1 MSSLLSQL
9 GLPAHGCALLHTRQE
24 MAGEKGVGE
33 SAAAKF
39 WRAPKLVEKFLPFL
53 DGGSI
58 LCLATCHDLT
68 KKLSQK
74 NSVWTKVVRRT
85 CPEGPTEFQPVK
97 KVGTALVFVTP
108 MDEKALV
115 TANKKKL
122 VPLLELLKMAK
133 DPSEMKLTLLE
144 VISESFPHTGE
155 RVRNMH
161 DGCYPQFVKVRFSPS
176 DKEHSVSSLGFLL
189 LDEVELRCSS
199 PPNLVIDSFDFAQLE
214 VPMLKALSR
223 GASRQEEQIKEIHV
237 WDKGFD
243 GGTIWCN
250 TTQQAKNLLTIVEKS
265 EDTNFEVDL
274 IVGNVKKQ
282 GWAALGKVAELHGD
296 GEAWCRTFNLV
307 SKRDHMLGADRGDL
321 RKIWD
326 AMHGGEFPNSWTV
339 TREERF
345 NNERFDRS
353 GQFDT
358 SGNREWRRL
367 VKVLNMSEKEW
378 EEYKGQDDSEYSESE
393 EEDGRSLFGD
403 SSSEPEETLENN
415 QD

>member
-1 MSSLLSQL
+1 MSD
-9 GLPAHGCALLHTRQE
+9 
-24 MAGEKGVGE
+24 E
-33 SAAAKF
+33 SAVAKF
-39 WRAPKLVEKFLPFL
+39 WRFPELVDRLLTFL

-133 DPSEMKLTLLE
+133 DPSEMKLTLVE
-144 VISESFPHTGE
+144 VICERFPHTGE
-155 RVRNMH
+155 RVRKMPGY
-161 DGCYPQFVKVRFSPS
+161 DCPQFVKLRFLPAS
-176 DKEHSVSSLGFLL
+176 DKHHSVSALGFLL
-189 LDEVELRCSS
+189 LDEVESRCRSS
-199 PPNLVIDSFDFAQLE
+199 PNLVIHSFDFAHLE
-214 VPMLKALSR
+214 VQMLTALSR
-223 GASRQEEQIKEIHV
+223 RASKQVERMKQVRV
-237 WDKGFD
+237 WDKGFG

-250 TTQQAKNLLTIVEKS
+250 TTQQAKNLLTIVKKS

-274 IVGNVKKQ
+274 VVGNIKKQ
-282 GWAALGKVAELHGD
+282 GWTALGKVAELHGEGD
-296 GEAWCRTFNLV
+296 AWRTFNIV
-307 SKRDHMLGADRGDL
+307 AQRDDMLGADRGDL

-326 AMHGGEFPNSWTV
+326 AMHGGEFGNSWTV

-345 NNERFDRS
+345 NYFREDERFDKLE
-353 GQFDT
+353 GD
-358 SGNREWRRL
+358 REWGRL
-367 VKVLNMSEKEW
+367 VKVLDMSEKEW
-378 EEYKGQDDSEYSESE
+378 EEYRGEDDSEYSESD
-393 EEDGRSLFGD
+393 EEDGEFPFGD
-403 SSSEPEETLENN
+403 SSFEAELVNLEKN
-415 QD
+415 QG